1 MNPDNLDQLLERWA
15 EAYRVTPAQASA
27 MRESILRQAEPDV
40 DPEWM
45 WNLLRP
51 VTKLLDGPRPL
62 HEMMMR
68 GYA

>member
-1 MNPDNLDQLLERWA
+1 MNADSLDLLLERWA
-15 EAYRVTPAQASA
+15 ETYRLTPAQSASVRA
-27 MRESILRQAEPDV
+27 SILRQGEPEI
-40 DPEWM
+40 DPDWM

-51 VTKLLDGPRPL
+51 VTTLLDGPRPL